1 MKYLL
6 KYFVLT
12 VVALSFFNCVVEPME
27 FLDGATNAVVEE
39 IENSVLG
46 EQANPVATDSSCDG
60 QDPKARITNNGTVD
74 VDLEIYDV
82 DGNLIASEYGVEPG
96 HHSDWEDFSS
106 GEISF
111 LVSNGSADKLVV
123 IEMSTC
129 MKFDM
134 EIGSNNQLVSDQ
146 PEQL

>member
-6 KYFVLT
+6 KYFALT
-12 VVALSFFNCVVEPME
+12 VLVLSFFNCVVEPME
-27 FLDGATNAVVEE
+27 FLDGTSNALVEE
-39 IENSVLG
+39 IENSVFG
-46 EQANPVATDSSCDG
+46 EPATAVATDSSCSG

-82 DGNLIASEYGVEPG
+82 DGNLIGYEYGVEPG
-96 HHSDWEDFSS
+96 DHSDWKDFSS
-106 GEISF
+106 GEVSF
-111 LVSNGSADKLVV
+111 LVSNGSSDKLVV
-123 IEMSTC
+123 VEMGTC

-134 EIGSNNQLVSDQ
+134 EVGPNNQLVSDV

>member
-6 KYFVLT
+6 KYFALT
-12 VVALSFFNCVVEPME
+12 VVVLSFFNCIVEPME
-27 FLDGATNAVVEE
+27 FLDGAKNTVVEE

-46 EQANPVATDSSCDG
+46 DQENAVATDSSCNG

-82 DGNLIASEYGVEPG
+82 DGNIIASEYGVEPG
-96 HHSDWEDFSS
+96 HQSSWKDFAC

-111 LVSNGSADKLVV
+111 LVANGSADKLIV

-134 EIGSNNQLVSDQ
+134 EVGPNNQLVSDQ
-146 PEQL
+146 PVHL